1 MNYNE
6 TLNYIH
12 SVSNF
17 FCKPGLSR
25 IQKLCDFLGNPQD
38 TLKFIHVAG
47 TNGKG
52 SFCAMLSQIL
62 IDAGYKVGT
71 YTSPYILEFNE
82 RISINGEMISNG
94 DLTEICEYIKPFADQ
109 MEDKVTEF
117 ELITAIAFE
126 YFRREKC
133 DIVVL
138 ECGLGGKYDATN
150 IITTPVLSVITG
162 VDFDHQNFLGNT
174 IEQIADEKSGIIK
187 NGIRCLWCGDSHAA
201 EKIIENTAKSK
212 NSELVRSNHNEI
224 KILKTHLDGTEF
236 DFADLKNLFIP
247 LLSLYQPYNA
257 ANAITAAKL
266 LNKSGFTIREENIK
280 NGLRKVRWKARF
292 EVINSSPL
300 VIFDGSHNPQGVCA
314 TIDSIKHYF
323 DNKKVN
329 ILTGVMKD
337 KDYRFIAKTISEV
350 ADNVY
355 CITPDNPR
363 ALTAEEYCSVFQELG
378 TTAFSFNNIKSA
390 LNSALSNNNIPL
402 ICMGSLY
409 MYGEI
414 YNIINE
420 NSGN

>member
-1 MNYNE
+1 MNYSE
-6 TLNYIH
+6 TLKYIH

-17 FCKPGLSR
+17 FCKPGLER

-38 TLKFIHVAG
+38 KLKFVHVAG

-62 IDAGYKVGT
+62 IDAGYTVGT

-82 RISINGEMISNG
+82 RISVNGQMIDND

-126 YFRREKC
+126 YFHRKNC

-150 IITTPVLSVITG
+150 IITTPILSVITG

-174 IEQIADEKSGIIK
+174 IEEIAAEKSGIIK
-187 NGIRCLWCGDSHAA
+187 NGIPCLWCGNNPAA
-201 EKIIENTAKSK
+201 EKVIVNAAANKASLLISPNHKDIE
-212 NSELVRSNHNEI
+212 
-224 KILKTHLDGTEF
+224 ILKTDLEGTLF
-236 DFADLKNLFIP
+236 NFGDFKNIFIP

-257 ANAITAAKL
+257 ANAITASTL
-266 LNKSGFTIREENIK
+266 LNKNGFKIKQESIK
-280 NGLRKVRWKARF
+280 NGLAKTRWKARF
-292 EVINSSPL
+292 EVMNSCPL

-314 TIDSIKHYF
+314 TTQSIKHYF
-323 DNKKVN
+323 KNQKVN
-329 ILTGVMKD
+329 VLTGVMKD

-350 ADNVY
+350 ANRVY

-363 ALTAEEYCSVFQELG
+363 ALSADEYCSVFREFG
-378 TTAFSFNNIKSA
+378 ITAVSFKNIKE
-390 LNSALSNNNIPL
+390 ALSSAILCDGTPL

-409 MYGEI
+409 MYGDI
-414 YNIINE
+414 YKILKE
-420 NSGN
+420 NVLY